1 MSKPNEMAPE
11 KIAKTLAVA
20 ETLMQLHKSGALGGE
35 IMPEDANPG
44 LAKSADENYL
54 YFTLPM
60 ALNYQRISY
69 HLWESAVKT
78 YKDPNTSDVFSPAA
92 VTNMEIGLLR
102 DKLVKYKVALQ
113 PNKHP
118 EIWTRLCQTFLK
130 DFDGSVKSFFA
141 ANEFS
146 IAKIK
151 DYMLANKK
159 SFPYLSGA
167 KIMNYWLYVMEQYTD
182 AKFIDREHITVA
194 PDTHVL
200 QASVKLGL
208 IEVEDIEKPNIR
220 TVVSELWSAV
230 FEGTDWHP
238 IDIHTPLWLWS
249 RGNFI
254 VEVNGYGGEIP
265 QGGLQLHL

>member
-1 MSKPNEMAPE
+1 MSKHNDLTPE
-11 KIAKTLAVA
+11 ISAQVLAAAKTLI
-20 ETLMQLHKSGALGGE
+20 QLHKSGALGGE
-35 IMPEDANPG
+35 VMPEDANPG
-44 LAKSADENYL
+44 LAKGSIENYL

-69 HLWESAVKT
+69 RLWESAKQT
-78 YKDPNTSDVFSPAA
+78 YEDPETSDVFSPAA
-92 VTNMEIGLLR
+92 VLEMDDELLR
-102 DKLVKYKVALQ
+102 RKLLKYKLALQ

-118 EIWTRLCQTFLK
+118 EIWSKLCLTFQER
-130 DFDGSVKSFFA
+130 FGGSVKSFFA
-141 ANEFS
+141 ANNFS
-146 IAKIK
+146 IAGIK
-151 DYMLANKK
+151 KYMGENKK

-182 AKFIDREHITVA
+182 AKFTDREHITVA

-208 IEVEDIEKPNIR
+208 IKQEDIENPNIR
-220 TVVSELWSAV
+220 TIVSEMWETV
-230 FEGTDWHP
+230 FEGTDLHP

-249 RGNFI
+249 RKDFT

-265 QGGLQLHL
+265 QGGVQLHL